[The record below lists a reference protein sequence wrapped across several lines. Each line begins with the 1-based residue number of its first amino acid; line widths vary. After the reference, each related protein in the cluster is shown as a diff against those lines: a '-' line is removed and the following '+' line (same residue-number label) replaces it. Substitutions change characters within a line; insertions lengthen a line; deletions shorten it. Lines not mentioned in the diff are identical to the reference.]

1 MSSPPQPRWISVVIF
16 LAAPGAPS
24 RLGFGSWWLRAQHV
38 AWNRSGRM
46 GLSNDL
52 RDQNISPPVRCFC
65 NYDAYHDIS
74 AVLQTT
80 ARRCQKYFYVF
91 ETWWIV
97 EIMGNPSISS
107 KSRPLNFNMH
117 CTASREARRPIL
129 KLLRHRKRWTHPSS
143 ISENNITFQAIP
155 TSHFP
160 TPETTGN
167 QSPIRAFPRGHSFM
181 GSAVGGLLTA
191 AAYGYWCGLRHRFRV
206 VRWKSR
212 SKPDWFS
219 VRNLTLQAY
228 AIAGHYHSTSAPRRE
243 CDGGWVEKKSST
255 TFPKKNAKK
264 REPEPS
270 TKTVKHPQ
278 TGGAVKEGPRLN
290 EIHRNSDC
298 ENQENPLLWLRLA
311 SIRRIILEVS
321 SIRGTPKSSIDRWD
335 FPL

>member
-191 AAYGYWCGLRHRFRV
+191 AAYGYWCGLRHRFPSCQVEIQVQTRLV
-206 VRWKSR
+206 
-212 SKPDWFS
+212 FS
-219 VRNLTLQAY
+219 EKFDLAGLCHCWTLSL
-228 AIAGHYHSTSAPRRE
+228 H
-243 CDGGWVEKKSST
+243 
-255 TFPKKNAKK
+255 
-264 REPEPS
+264 
-270 TKTVKHPQ
+270 
-278 TGGAVKEGPRLN
+278 
-290 EIHRNSDC
+290 
-298 ENQENPLLWLRLA
+298 
-311 SIRRIILEVS
+311 
-321 SIRGTPKSSIDRWD
+321 
-335 FPL
+335 